1 MAKYKTPN
9 NTIKEFPEVSLA
21 TTQHMNRHQLTAI
34 IRRHNAYWPDRTP
47 TSIAHL
53 LDMAGERLG
62 ASKQELAQLI
72 GLARQSVYNV
82 NQGGIGKEP
91 LGRLETMLDRAGWRL
106 MAQYAR
112 RMRLGV
118 E

>member
-1 MAKYKTPN
+1 MAKPN
-9 NTIKEFPEVSLA
+9 NQIKTLPRVIGVQ
-21 TTQHMNRHQLTAI
+21 TQHINHGQLAAI
-34 IRRHNAYWPDRTP
+34 IRRHNSYWPDRTP
-47 TSIAHL
+47 SSIAHL
-53 LDMAGERLG
+53 VEMSVERLG
-62 ASKQELAQLI
+62 TSKQELAQLM
-72 GLARQSVYNV
+72 GLSRQTVYNNV

-91 LGRLETMLDRAGWRL
+91 LGRLEIMLDRAGWRL